1 MRVFIKTS
9 MLGIPETETEYV
21 AWQGFQALGYK
32 PVFFQDEKELEEV
45 LKRLKNDDVLYQKI
59 VNHCKEQK
67 SGIIDNSNLIQ
78 IQEWIK
84 E

>member
-32 PVFFQDEKELEEV
+32 PVFFEDEKELEGC
-45 LKRLKNDDVLYQKI
+45 RPDDLVVGGVSLTNRIMTSY
-59 VNHCKEQK
+59 
-67 SGIIDNSNLIQ
+67 GITVA
-78 IQEWIK
+78 
-84 E
+84 